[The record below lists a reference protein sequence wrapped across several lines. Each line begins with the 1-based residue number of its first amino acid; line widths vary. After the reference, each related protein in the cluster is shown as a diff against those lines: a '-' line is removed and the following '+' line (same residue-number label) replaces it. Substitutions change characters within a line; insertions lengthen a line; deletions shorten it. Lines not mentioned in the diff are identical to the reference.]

1 MVVPPSLGGNPASN
15 PPLAK
20 ATLPNRPNGTL
31 PSIQPPTIP
40 YSARR
45 AVPLDMNTVERKG
58 TQAAK
63 DPPKRNRPHGLR
75 EAPVYRPTEEEFK
88 DPMEY
93 MRKIAPE
100 ASQCGICKI
109 IPPESW
115 NPDFAIDLEVFN
127 TACHTFTFGLVSLD
141 VASLF
146 TQFKANVPQ
155 RFHFRTRRQEL
166 NSVEG
171 GRSTFL
177 SVNHA
182 VYPI

>member
-1 MVVPPSLGGNPASN
+1 MVVPPSLGGNAASN
-15 PPLAK
+15 PPPAK
-20 ATLPNRPNGTL
+20 ATPPNRPNGTL

-58 TQAAK
+58 TPATK
-63 DPPKRNRPHGLR
+63 DPPKRNRPHGLQ

-127 TACHTFTFGLVSLD
+127 TACPSLYIASCRSLHPLPFTS
-141 VASLF
+141 
-146 TQFKANVPQ
+146 FKADMPQ

-171 GRSTFL
+171 GRSTFF
-177 SVNHA
+177 SVNRTG
-182 VYPI
+182 YPI